1 MKPCYFFYIF
11 CFGRDQ
17 INTCR
22 FDAAVAHNVCQAYY
36 ISTQTVKTPCKKMSE
51 IVRKNFSAQ
60 NACMPAKSFHVGPY
74 LLAAQGAAVFAQKNL
89 SCFYAEFSHVY
100 PELFAKFVRDQDGP
114 DAFSAK
120 FRTVIFA
127 AEYAYFNTVDCMF
140 LLGKRCFSLQF
151 AFRKFRSLR
160 KRYA

>member
-1 MKPCYFFYIF
+1 MYKICRFQDILLQAQVYIF
-11 CFGRDQ
+11 SLCIF
-17 INTCR
+17 IHVSTY
-22 FDAAVAHNVCQAYY
+22 FATYFAYLY
-36 ISTQTVKTPCKKMSE
+36 V
-51 IVRKNFSAQ
+51 VF
-60 NACMPAKSFHVGPY
+60 
-74 LLAAQGAAVFAQKNL
+74 LA
-89 SCFYAEFSHVY
+89 
-100 PELFAKFVRDQDGP
+100 GP

>member
-1 MKPCYFFYIF
+1 M
-11 CFGRDQ
+11 G
-17 INTCR
+17 
-22 FDAAVAHNVCQAYY
+22 
-36 ISTQTVKTPCKKMSE
+36 E
-51 IVRKNFSAQ
+51 NFPAQ
-60 NACMPAKSFHVGPY
+60 NACMSAEVFHICPY
-74 LLAAQGAAVFAQKNL
+74 LLAAQLAAVFAYKNL
-89 SCFYAEFSHVY
+89 TCFDAEFLHVKS
-100 PELFAKFVRDQDGP
+100 ELPAKFVRDQDGP